1 MDNLSRIF
9 PTLPTV
15 RSTLIFTREYEQSRF
30 DTFGV
35 KGIRPFLRTVY
46 FDLTTV
52 EQFPWQ
58 FGVNEPAEAAEA
70 ASIIRK
76 YVTSLQR
83 ADIID
88 RNAAG
93 CVICRRRSSGSS
105 LVPPRKI
112 VPFLVPAPVREII
125 RRSQDRSSVPPPTAQ
140 RACACLF
147 SSKDSIRRGATTKW
161 IHSRKDVS
169 HSQLA
174 GTYAL
179 CNV

>member
-15 RSTLIFTREYEQSRF
+15 RSTLIFTREYEQSRL

-58 FGVNEPAEAAEA
+58 FGVNERGGRGGSP
-70 ASIIRK
+70 SIIRK

-83 ADIID
+83 ADISSID
-88 RNAAG
+88 TLLDA
-93 CVICRRRSSGSS
+93 
-105 LVPPRKI
+105 
-112 VPFLVPAPVREII
+112 
-125 RRSQDRSSVPPPTAQ
+125 
-140 RACACLF
+140 
-147 SSKDSIRRGATTKW
+147 
-161 IHSRKDVS
+161 
-169 HSQLA
+169 
-174 GTYAL
+174 
-179 CNV
+179 